1 MKVSIISFLLSMVV
15 ISGTETPN
23 YKKIKKFKDFELR
36 NYESIIIATT
46 TVERDFSESNS
57 IGFRRLAN
65 YIFGDNDKNIKIE
78 MTAPVITS
86 FNSLYENQKDISFI
100 MPKKHNLNSLPLS
113 NKNNV
118 SIKVKEV
125 GLVAVI
131 GFGGWATEE
140 RTNKYLNK
148 LKILIQN
155 EKLNISD
162 EIIVAQYNSPWAI
175 PPFRKN
181 EILIPLD
188 KKNNQGLFK

>member
-1 MKVSIISFLLSMVV
+1 MVIIKTDLNTKM
-15 ISGTETPN
+15 N
-23 YKKIKKFKDFELR
+23 
-36 NYESIIIATT
+36 N
-46 TVERDFSESNS
+46 
-57 IGFRRLAN
+57 GFRTLAN

-140 RTNKYLNK
+140 RTNKYINK
-148 LKILIQN
+148 LN
-155 EKLNISD
+155 
-162 EIIVAQYNSPWAI
+162 
-175 PPFRKN
+175 
-181 EILIPLD
+181 
-188 KKNNQGLFK
+188 

>member
-15 ISGTETPN
+15 ISGIETPN

-46 TVERDFSESNS
+46 TVERDFSESNN

-86 FNSLYENQKDISFI
+86 FNSLYENQKNISFI

-140 RTNKYLNK
+140 RTNKYINK

>member
-15 ISGTETPN
+15 ISGIETPN
-23 YKKIKKFKDFELR
+23 YNKIKKFKDFELR

-46 TVERDFSESNS
+46 TVERDFSESNN

-86 FNSLYENQKDISFI
+86 FNSLYENQKNISFI

-140 RTNKYLNK
+140 RTNKYINK

>member
-23 YKKIKKFKDFELR
+23 DKKIKKFKDFELR
-36 NYESIIIATT
+36 NYESIIVAIT

-65 YIFGDNDKNIKIE
+65 YIFGGNDKNIKIE

-86 FNSLYENQKDISFI
+86 FNSFYENQKDISFI

-140 RTNKYLNK
+140 RTNKYINK
-148 LKILIQN
+148 LKILILN

>member
-1 MKVSIISFLLSMVV
+1 
-15 ISGTETPN
+15 
-23 YKKIKKFKDFELR
+23 
-36 NYESIIIATT
+36 
-46 TVERDFSESNS
+46 
-57 IGFRRLAN
+57 
-65 YIFGDNDKNIKIE
+65 

-140 RTNKYLNK
+140 RTNKYINK
-148 LKILIQN
+148 LKILILN

>member
-15 ISGTETPN
+15 ISGIETPN

-46 TVERDFSESNS
+46 TVERDFSESNN

-86 FNSLYENQKDISFI
+86 FNSLYENQKNISFI

-140 RTNKYLNK
+140 KTNKYINK
-148 LKILIQN
+148 LKILILK